1 MRNSNH
7 AIKFLLAQYR
17 AIFKRAYIAGL
28 APAIMLTAA
37 LAAGQAQAANT
48 PFKTDG
54 VSGDFSSYDVIYN
67 DGKSNTYSG
76 GETWAN
82 DVTISNGTTLKI
94 SGTGSVHAGGAVLV
108 TGTGSKLVI
117 NSMFNGAIADDSGN
131 EETSNL
137 NNPQGSLIITSGA
150 SLEVS
155 GASVYFDAFNVN
167 NATIDIGGQI
177 GSPASGSGSIADS
190 TQVWV
195 GQTEGDSVIEGAT
208 TKINLKQHSVLTFGR
223 DAYLKDG
230 EVNFLGSSGDVFE
243 SVLQG
248 NKSKTTYLQGTDF
261 KVAANSGGAI
271 LANHIVMTD
280 GTINNAGKLVI
291 SGRNSGSSD
300 AGAQM
305 SGATF
310 HAADIVMTGG
320 EIINASGATL
330 TIGAAKEAKWKDG
343 VSHTTFSA
351 TGDSS
356 IKNTGT
362 INFYAQDIAL
372 SEDNF
377 AGLFTKVDDSNRGK
391 VNFSGSEV
399 NLTVDG
405 DADLFGLGVFDTN
418 GALDASNFEVQTKL
432 NLKAAGEVTLDSHFK
447 TDKLTIDAKEL
458 TAKTAAYADVAE
470 KDYAFAIDQG
480 TISVSDRV
488 TLLDGSGLTAE
499 DDPDHRIYVIASGG
513 TAKNA
518 ALNLVNDGSTQGQ
531 LINVDRVYVGLY
543 ATSYKASGDSTLK
556 VDGNWNFGGARLVAD
571 TSGTA
576 TLSGTVSNVGELVIN
591 RAGKIE
597 IASNANVTATRLLG
611 SESGASGSIDINGM
625 LTFQGD
631 GRSETP
637 NAKGE
642 YANDISLTTTN
653 ININNGGTLAI
664 TGADA
669 VEDIFSVTKDEAGK
683 ATGLKVETEGGKT
696 STFGGWDKNKVTLN
710 AGGTLKID
718 LAAVSS
724 ELTAIGS
731 ENLATIKTDLVKEGY
746 KGAFD
751 FGGIKINLSSALQE
765 DIKDGSVDYDKLVSG
780 GVNDVQNVDGMAGVT
795 VEVSSSNASKG
806 INLGNGAAAVELATG
821 TSSVTVDGS
830 LILKNNG
837 TEDGYFVYTAPAQEG
852 GKQSAADIN
861 VATNSGVNFTGSGR
875 MGSITSTGTSTSAT
889 LTAGTGAQQTVEGE
903 IDLETVT
910 IGTGTVNV
918 AEDVTATTLT
928 LGGNLNNA
936 SESGTNTITAE
947 TLTQSAGTT
956 LTTNKLVLGAS
967 GSGSDSA
974 LNGVVNAT
982 TITMN
987 KATKDSNTLT
997 IAGGV
1002 VTSET
1007 FEGASGAIINV
1018 GTDGS
1023 AQTAGAAGTLIVNT
1037 MDLNGAD
1044 LVIDP
1049 DWNSATGLSFAS
1061 AKSFSDTSNT
1071 KYDAGVLTGNAYT
1084 LRNSIL
1090 AVGVDKLGSDASY
1103 QNAKHEVT
1111 QLFAQYIDAKGN
1123 LSASGVG
1130 AILYVADNFK
1140 VDKDYKLVVD
1150 PTVTLGSESGDFKTV
1165 KDKYNGYDV
1174 YLDGNGILAVD
1185 VGAANGEQ
1193 AAITFEPSDNTV
1205 NIMADENSKIVITGD
1220 YRSSDTLKLF
1230 ALEGGDGS
1238 PDEITITG
1246 NVSEG
1251 KGILV
1256 ETLNGLLST
1265 VYTGQNINVADME
1278 LNPEVARS
1286 AYTDTSSSVRHS
1298 IISYIAGD
1306 TNWES
1311 IGEADHVDSPTHGGL
1326 AAGVS
1331 TTDGKTFTDANG
1343 KPLAQGDYVAI
1354 LNPDYDGA
1362 NTPEEDQYLV
1372 YHAPNNS
1379 FLNAIREQTETR
1391 GAAADAAAHMA
1402 EFGGAAQVALKAGSA
1417 TTDAIAGRM
1426 GMGAQN
1432 TAITYANNG
1441 QGTGIWV
1448 TPIYMSADSDGFDA
1462 QGVDYGTDIS
1472 LYGVA
1477 LGGDYTLANGLRIGA
1492 MFNVGSGDAD
1502 GQGAGSAVTS
1512 DFDYYGFGLYA
1523 GYSFGQFSIV
1533 GDVSYTAVDNDIEAN
1548 TNIDKLET
1556 SLDSTNLSVGVT
1568 GSYAFESASGVKVT
1582 PHVGLRYSNIDVD
1595 DYTVTGREYGT
1606 VGSYDADSL
1615 SVFSIPVGVTIATE
1629 FKSGTWS
1636 VKPSFDVTITGQFGD
1651 DEAEGTF
1658 KWAGVENIDSQLNS
1672 EIFDSFTYGASLGIA
1687 AQSESGI
1694 SLGLAV
1700 GYTGSSNTD
1709 DLGVSANARF
1719 TF

>member
-54 VSGDFSSYDVIYN
+54 AVSGDFSSYDVIYN
-67 DGKSNTYSG
+67 DGKNNTYSG
-76 GETWAN
+76 GDTWAN
-82 DVTISNGTTLKI
+82 DVTISNGTTLTI
-94 SGTGSVHAGGAVLV
+94 SGSGSVHAGGAVLV
-108 TGTGSKLVI
+108 SGSGSKLVI
-117 NSMFNGAIADDSGN
+117 NSMFNGAIANDSGN

-137 NNPQGSLIITSGA
+137 NNPQGSLSITDGA
-150 SLEVS
+150 GLEVS
-155 GASVYFDAFNVN
+155 GASIYFDAFNVN

-177 GSPASGSGSIADS
+177 GSPASDSIADS

-195 GQTEGDSVIEGAT
+195 GQTEGDSVIEGAN
-208 TKINLKQHSVLTFGR
+208 TKINLKPHSVLTFGR

-230 EVNFLGSSGDVFE
+230 EVNFLGSSNDVFE

-280 GTINNAGKLVI
+280 GTIDNAGKLVI
-291 SGRNSGSSD
+291 SGRNSGSFDDGAPMSD
-300 AGAQM
+300 
-305 SGATF
+305 ATF

-320 EIINASGATL
+320 EIINAAGATL
-330 TIGAAKEAKWKDG
+330 TIGAATETAWKDG
-343 VSHTTFSA
+343 VRNTTFSA
-351 TGDSS
+351 TGESS
-356 IKNTGT
+356 IENKGT
-362 INFYAQDIAL
+362 INFYAKDITL

-377 AGLFTKVDDSNRGK
+377 AGLLTKDGEKQGK
-391 VNFSGSEV
+391 VTFSGSEV

-405 DADLFGLGVFDTN
+405 DADLLGLGVFGAN
-418 GALDASNFEVQTKL
+418 GALDATNFEVQTKL
-432 NLKAAGEVTLDSHFK
+432 NLKAAGEVTVGAK
-447 TDKLTIDAKEL
+447 YNTDKLTIDAKEL
-458 TAKTAAYADVAE
+458 TAKTATYEDVAN

-488 TLLDGSGLTAE
+488 TLLEGSGLKAE
-499 DDPDHRIYVIASGG
+499 DDPDHRIYVIAKE
-513 TAKNA
+513 KNTEA
-518 ALNLVNDGSTQGQ
+518 TLNLVNDGSTQGQ

-543 ATSYKASGDSTLK
+543 AGSHQASGTSTLK

-611 SESGASGSIDINGM
+611 SETGATGSIDINGL
-625 LTFQGD
+625 LTFKGD
-631 GRSETP
+631 GHTETK
-637 NAKGE
+637 NDKGE

-696 STFGGWDKNKVTLN
+696 STFGGWDKDKVTLN

-731 ENLATIKTDLVKEGY
+731 ENLATIKTDLVNEGY

-751 FGGIKINLSSALQE
+751 FGGIKINLSPELQE
-765 DIKDGSVDYDKLVSG
+765 DIKNGSVSYDKLVSG

-821 TSSVTVDGS
+821 TNSVTVDGS

-861 VATNSGVNFTGSGR
+861 VATNSGVNFTGAGR
-875 MGSITSTGTSTSAT
+875 MGSITSTGTGTSAT

-936 SESGTNTITAE
+936 SESGTNTITAA

-987 KATKDSNTLT
+987 KATTDSNTLT

-1023 AQTAGAAGTLIVNT
+1023 AQTAGAAGTLITNT
-1037 MDLNGAD
+1037 MVLNGAD

-1061 AKSFSDTSNT
+1061 AKSFSDTNST

-1140 VDKDYKLVVD
+1140 VDQDYKLVVD
-1150 PTVTLGSESGDFKTV
+1150 PTVTLGSESGDFDTIKS
-1165 KDKYNGYDV
+1165 KYTGYDV
-1174 YLDGNGILAVD
+1174 YLDGNGVLAVD
-1185 VGAANGEQ
+1185 VDAANGEQ
-1193 AAITFEPSDNTV
+1193 AAITFAPSDNTV

-1238 PDEITITG
+1238 ADEITITG
-1246 NVSEG
+1246 NVNNGS
-1251 KGILV
+1251 GILV

-1265 VYTGQNINVADME
+1265 VYTGQNINVADMD
-1278 LNPEVARS
+1278 LNLDVARS

-1354 LNPDYDGA
+1354 PNPDYVDGTQ
-1362 NTPEEDQYLV
+1362 TPEEDPYLV

-1523 GYSFGQFSIV
+1523 GYSFGQLSIV

-1595 DYTVTGREYGT
+1595 DYTVTGRTHGT

>member
-37 LAAGQAQAANT
+37 LAAGQAQAETIITPDNNFANWT
-48 PFKTDG
+48 SGNDVIIQGT
-54 VSGDFSSYDVIYN
+54 VSGDFSNKTV
-67 DGKSNTYSG
+67 
-76 GETWAN
+76 
-82 DVTISNGTTLKI
+82 
-94 SGTGSVHAGGAVLV
+94 
-108 TGTGSKLVI
+108 
-117 NSMFNGAIADDSGN
+117 NS
-131 EETSNL
+131 
-137 NNPQGSLIITSGA
+137 
-150 SLEVS
+150 
-155 GASVYFDAFNVN
+155 
-167 NATIDIGGQI
+167 
-177 GSPASGSGSIADS
+177 
-190 TQVWV
+190 
-195 GQTEGDSVIEGAT
+195 
-208 TKINLKQHSVLTFGR
+208 
-223 DAYLKDG
+223 
-230 EVNFLGSSGDVFE
+230 
-243 SVLQG
+243 
-248 NKSKTTYLQGTDF
+248 
-261 KVAANSGGAI
+261 
-271 LANHIVMTD
+271 
-280 GTINNAGKLVI
+280 
-291 SGRNSGSSD
+291 
-300 AGAQM
+300 
-305 SGATF
+305 
-310 HAADIVMTGG
+310 
-320 EIINASGATL
+320 L
-330 TIGAAKEAKWKDG
+330 TIGAGA
-343 VSHTTFSA
+343 SLSSA
-351 TGDSS
+351 TTGNSGALFTNKLTVDGGTLTIDNSEKDSIQGNGFGVLGWDNQLADIGDGKSIFTVQGDGATVSLTKTSIQFKQVNLLDGQITLGTSFGGEGSGSNWNTAIQAGYDGEGTGVMTIGSDGGTGPEITMNSGSLLSANNIEMNGGTITMSGGDQTYTGKNTALIYLSSGDNRVANFNDGEIKVTGNGGIFGPELNFKGTDVTINEDGNLILGKITYFDEDSS
-356 IKNTGT
+356 STTSDITFNEGKLKNIGT
-362 INFYAQDIAL
+362 ITFDADNIAL

-377 AGLFTKVDDSNRGK
+377 AGLLAKDGADQGK

-405 DADLFGLGVFDTN
+405 DADLLGLGVFGES
-418 GALDASNFEVQTKL
+418 GALSDNFTVETKL
-432 NLKAAGEVTLDSHFK
+432 NLEAAGEVTLDSRFN
-447 TDKLTIDAKEL
+447 TSELTIDAKEL
-458 TAKTAAYADVAE
+458 TAKTAKYENVAN

-488 TLLDGSGLTAE
+488 TLQDGSGSSKA
-499 DDPDHRIYVIASGG
+499 DPDHRIYVIAKDG
-513 TAKNA
+513 TTAT
-518 ALNLVNDGSTQGQ
+518 LNLVNDGSTQGQ

-543 ATSYKASGDSTLK
+543 ATSYKASGDSTLY

-631 GRSETP
+631 GRTETK
-637 NAKGE
+637 NDKGE

-664 TGADA
+664 AGADA
-669 VEDIFSVTKDEAGK
+669 VEDIFNVTSGASGITIDV
-683 ATGLKVETEGGKT
+683 ATSGGKT
-696 STFGGWDKNKVTLN
+696 SEKGGWNKDKVTLN

-718 LAAVSS
+718 LAYVTDPAQTSINAAD
-724 ELTAIGS
+724 LKK
-731 ENLATIKTDLVKEGY
+731 IKGALVKADY
-746 KGAFD
+746 KGSFD
-751 FGGIKINLSSALQE
+751 FGSINIDISGIEISA
-765 DIKDGSVDYDKLVSG
+765 DKKVSYKDLNDA
-780 GVNDVQNVDGMAGVT
+780 GVNDVQNVTGLEGVT
-795 VEVSSSNASKG
+795 VTVDSNTASDG
-806 INLGNGAAAVELATG
+806 INLGNGAAAVELTTG
-821 TSSVTVDGS
+821 TNYVTVDGS
-830 LILKNNG
+830 LILKSNG
-837 TEDGYFVYTAPAQEG
+837 SEGSNFVYTAPAQSG
-852 GKQSAADIN
+852 GTATVADVK
-861 VATNSGVNFTGSGR
+861 VATDSNVTLTGAGR
-875 MGSITSTGTSTSAT
+875 IGAITSSTTGTSAN
-889 LTAGTGAQQTVEGE
+889 LTAGEGLAQSVEGE

-918 AEDVTATTLT
+918 AEDVTAKTLT

-936 SESGTNTITAE
+936 SESGANKLTAE

-956 LTTNKLVLGAS
+956 LTTNELVLGAS
-967 GSGSDSA
+967 GSGTNSA
-974 LNGVVNAT
+974 LNGVVNADS
-982 TITMN
+982 ITMEQSSSG
-987 KATKDSNTLT
+987 ANTLT

-1007 FEGASGAIINV
+1007 FEGASGSIINV

-1023 AQTAGAAGTLIVNT
+1023 AQTAGATGTLITNT

-1061 AKSFSDTSNT
+1061 AKSFSDTSST

-1140 VDKDYKLVVD
+1140 VDQDYKLVVD

-1165 KDKYNGYDV
+1165 KAKYNDYDV

-1193 AAITFEPSDNTV
+1193 AAITFAPSDNTV
-1205 NIMADENSKIVITGD
+1205 DIMADENSKIVITGD

-1238 PDEITITG
+1238 TDEITITG
-1246 NVSEG
+1246 NVSGG

-1311 IGEADHVDSPTHGGL
+1311 IGEADHVDSPTHGGW

-1354 LNPDYDGA
+1354 PNPDYVDGTQ
-1362 NTPEEDQYLV
+1362 TPEEDPYLV
-1372 YHAPNNS
+1372 YHAPSNS

-1448 TPIYMSADSDGFDA
+1448 TPIYMSADSDG
-1462 QGVDYGTDIS
+1462 
-1472 LYGVA
+1472 
-1477 LGGDYTLANGLRIGA
+1477 
-1492 MFNVGSGDAD
+1492 
-1502 GQGAGSAVTS
+1502 
-1512 DFDYYGFGLYA
+1512 
-1523 GYSFGQFSIV
+1523 
-1533 GDVSYTAVDNDIEAN
+1533 
-1548 TNIDKLET
+1548 
-1556 SLDSTNLSVGVT
+1556 
-1568 GSYAFESASGVKVT
+1568 
-1582 PHVGLRYSNIDVD
+1582 
-1595 DYTVTGREYGT
+1595 
-1606 VGSYDADSL
+1606 
-1615 SVFSIPVGVTIATE
+1615 
-1629 FKSGTWS
+1629 
-1636 VKPSFDVTITGQFGD
+1636 
-1651 DEAEGTF
+1651 
-1658 KWAGVENIDSQLNS
+1658 
-1672 EIFDSFTYGASLGIA
+1672 
-1687 AQSESGI
+1687 
-1694 SLGLAV
+1694 
-1700 GYTGSSNTD
+1700 
-1709 DLGVSANARF
+1709 
-1719 TF
+1719 

>member
-37 LAAGQAQAANT
+37 LAAGSAQAANIT
-48 PFKTDG
+48 TSDNNFANWTSGDAVTISG
-54 VSGDFSSYDVIYN
+54 TVSGDFSN
-67 DGKSNTYSG
+67 
-76 GETWAN
+76 
-82 DVTISNGTTLKI
+82 KI
-94 SGTGSVHAGGAVLV
+94 V
-108 TGTGSKLVI
+108 
-117 NSMFNGAIADDSGN
+117 NS
-131 EETSNL
+131 
-137 NNPQGSLIITSGA
+137 
-150 SLEVS
+150 
-155 GASVYFDAFNVN
+155 
-167 NATIDIGGQI
+167 
-177 GSPASGSGSIADS
+177 
-190 TQVWV
+190 
-195 GQTEGDSVIEGAT
+195 
-208 TKINLKQHSVLTFGR
+208 
-223 DAYLKDG
+223 
-230 EVNFLGSSGDVFE
+230 
-243 SVLQG
+243 
-248 NKSKTTYLQGTDF
+248 
-261 KVAANSGGAI
+261 
-271 LANHIVMTD
+271 
-280 GTINNAGKLVI
+280 
-291 SGRNSGSSD
+291 
-300 AGAQM
+300 
-305 SGATF
+305 
-310 HAADIVMTGG
+310 
-320 EIINASGATL
+320 L
-330 TIGAAKEAKWKDG
+330 TIGAGASLSNAESGNSGALFTNKLTVDGGTLTIDNSNQNTIGGNGYGVLGWNDNENQANIGDGTSIFTVQGAAAKVNLTKTSIQFKQVNLLDG
-343 VSHTTFSA
+343 QITLGTSFGGDGSGSNWNTAIQAGYDSNSKGTGVMTIGSDGGTGPDITMKSGSLLSA
-351 TGDSS
+351 NNIEMNGGTITMSGGDQTYTG
-356 IKNTGT
+356 KNTALIYLSEGNNRVANFNDGEIKVIASGGIFGPELNFKGTDVTINEDGNLILGKITYFNQDSASKTSVITFNEGKLKNSGT
-362 INFYAQDIAL
+362 ITFDADKIAL

-377 AGLFTKVDDSNRGK
+377 AGLLADDGSK

-405 DADLFGLGVFDTN
+405 DADLLGLGVFGDS
-418 GALDASNFEVQTKL
+418 GALSANFNVSATEL

-458 TAKTAAYADVAE
+458 KAKTATYQNVAT

-488 TLLDGSGLTAE
+488 TLLEGSGLEAE
-499 DDPDHRIYVIASGG
+499 DDPDHRIYVIASGTG
-513 TAKNA
+513 TTAT
-518 ALNLVNDGSTQGQ
+518 LNLVNDGSTQGQ

-543 ATSYKASGDSTLK
+543 ANSYKASGDSTLN

-576 TLSGTVSNVGELVIN
+576 TLAGTVSNVGELVIN
-591 RAGKIE
+591 RTGKIE

-611 SESGASGSIDINGM
+611 SEPGASGSIDINGM

-631 GRSETP
+631 GRTETE
-637 NAKGE
+637 NDEGK

-669 VEDIFSVTKDEAGK
+669 VEDIFNVTSGASGIMIDV
-683 ATGLKVETEGGKT
+683 ATSGGNT
-696 STFGGWDKNKVTLN
+696 SEKGGWDKDKVTLN

-731 ENLATIKTDLVKEGY
+731 ENLATIKTDLVNEGY

-751 FGGIKINLSSALQE
+751 FGGIKINLSPELQE
-765 DIKDGSVDYDKLVSG
+765 DIKNGSVSYDKLVSG

-821 TSSVTVDGS
+821 TNSVTVDGS

-861 VATNSGVNFTGSGR
+861 VATDSGVNFTGSGR

-936 SESGTNTITAE
+936 SESGTNTITAA

-987 KATKDSNTLT
+987 KATTDSNTLT

-1023 AQTAGAAGTLIVNT
+1023 AQTAGAAGTLITNT
-1037 MDLNGAD
+1037 MVLNGAD

-1061 AKSFSDTSNT
+1061 AKSFSDTNST

-1140 VDKDYKLVVD
+1140 VDQDYKLVVD
-1150 PTVTLGSESGDFKTV
+1150 PTVTLGSESGDFDTIKS
-1165 KDKYNGYDV
+1165 KYTGYDV
-1174 YLDGNGILAVD
+1174 YLDGNGVLAVD
-1185 VGAANGEQ
+1185 VDAANGEQ
-1193 AAITFEPSDNTV
+1193 AAITFAPSDNTV

-1238 PDEITITG
+1238 ADEITITG
-1246 NVSEG
+1246 NVNNGS
-1251 KGILV
+1251 GILV

-1278 LNPEVARS
+1278 LNLDVARS

-1354 LNPDYDGA
+1354 PNPDYVDGTQ
-1362 NTPEEDQYLV
+1362 TPEEDPYLV

-1523 GYSFGQFSIV
+1523 GYSFGQFSLV

-1595 DYTVTGREYGT
+1595 DYTVTGRTHGT

-1694 SLGLAV
+1694 ALGLAV

>member
-37 LAAGQAQAANT
+37 LAAGSAQAANIT
-48 PFKTDG
+48 TSDNNFANWTSGDAVTISG
-54 VSGDFSSYDVIYN
+54 TVSGDFSN
-67 DGKSNTYSG
+67 
-76 GETWAN
+76 
-82 DVTISNGTTLKI
+82 KI
-94 SGTGSVHAGGAVLV
+94 V
-108 TGTGSKLVI
+108 
-117 NSMFNGAIADDSGN
+117 NS
-131 EETSNL
+131 
-137 NNPQGSLIITSGA
+137 
-150 SLEVS
+150 
-155 GASVYFDAFNVN
+155 
-167 NATIDIGGQI
+167 
-177 GSPASGSGSIADS
+177 
-190 TQVWV
+190 
-195 GQTEGDSVIEGAT
+195 
-208 TKINLKQHSVLTFGR
+208 
-223 DAYLKDG
+223 
-230 EVNFLGSSGDVFE
+230 
-243 SVLQG
+243 
-248 NKSKTTYLQGTDF
+248 
-261 KVAANSGGAI
+261 
-271 LANHIVMTD
+271 
-280 GTINNAGKLVI
+280 
-291 SGRNSGSSD
+291 
-300 AGAQM
+300 
-305 SGATF
+305 
-310 HAADIVMTGG
+310 
-320 EIINASGATL
+320 L
-330 TIGAAKEAKWKDG
+330 TIGAGASLSNAESGNSGALFTNKLTVDGGTLTIDNSNQNTIGGNGYGVLGWNDNENQANIGDGTSIFTVQGAAAKVNLTKTSIQFKQVNLLDG
-343 VSHTTFSA
+343 QITLGTSFGGDGSGSNWNTAIQAGYDSNSKGTGVMTIGSDGGTGPDITMKSGSLLSA
-351 TGDSS
+351 NNIEMNGGTITMSGGDQTYTG
-356 IKNTGT
+356 KNTALIYLSEGNNRVANFNDGEIKVIASGGIFGPELNFKGTDVTINEDGNLILGKITYFNQDSASKTSVITFNEGKLKNIGT
-362 INFYAQDIAL
+362 ITFDADNIAL

-377 AGLFTKVDDSNRGK
+377 AGLLADDGSK

-405 DADLFGLGVFDTN
+405 DADLLGLGVFGDS
-418 GALDASNFEVQTKL
+418 GALSANFNVSATEL

-458 TAKTAAYADVAE
+458 TAKTATYHNVAT

-488 TLLDGSGLTAE
+488 TLLEGSGLEAE
-499 DDPDHRIYVIASGG
+499 DDPDHRIYVIASGTG
-513 TAKNA
+513 TTAT
-518 ALNLVNDGSTQGQ
+518 LNLVNDGSTQGQ

-543 ATSYKASGDSTLK
+543 ANSYKASGDSTLN

-576 TLSGTVSNVGELVIN
+576 TLAGTVSNVGELVIN
-591 RAGKIE
+591 RTGKIE

-611 SESGASGSIDINGM
+611 SETGATGSIDINGM

-664 TGADA
+664 TGADT

-696 STFGGWDKNKVTLN
+696 STFGGWDKDKVTLN

-731 ENLATIKTDLVKEGY
+731 ENLATIKTDLVNEGY

-751 FGGIKINLSSALQE
+751 FGGIKINLSPELQE
-765 DIKDGSVDYDKLVSG
+765 NIKNGSVSYDKLVSG

-821 TSSVTVDGS
+821 TNSVTVDGS

-861 VATNSGVNFTGSGR
+861 VATDSGVNFTGSGR

-936 SESGTNTITAE
+936 SESGTNTITAA

-987 KATKDSNTLT
+987 KATTDSNTLT

-1023 AQTAGAAGTLIVNT
+1023 AQTAGAAGTLITNT
-1037 MDLNGAD
+1037 MVLNGAD

-1061 AKSFSDTSNT
+1061 AKSFSDTNST

-1140 VDKDYKLVVD
+1140 VDQDYKLVVD
-1150 PTVTLGSESGDFKTV
+1150 PTVTLGSESGDFDTIKS
-1165 KDKYNGYDV
+1165 KYTGYDV
-1174 YLDGNGILAVD
+1174 YLDGNGVLAVD
-1185 VGAANGEQ
+1185 VDAANGEQ
-1193 AAITFEPSDNTV
+1193 AAITFAPSDNTV

-1238 PDEITITG
+1238 ADEITITG
-1246 NVSEG
+1246 NVNNGS
-1251 KGILV
+1251 GILV

-1265 VYTGQNINVADME
+1265 VYTGQNINVADMD
-1278 LNPEVARS
+1278 LNLDVARS

-1354 LNPDYDGA
+1354 PNPDYEDGTQ
-1362 NTPEEDQYLV
+1362 TPEEDPYLV

-1523 GYSFGQFSIV
+1523 GYSFGQLSIV

-1595 DYTVTGREYGT
+1595 DYTVTGRTHGT